1 VKVLDAISKRELLTG
16 ELLQCRA
23 EPKRELVV
31 CFDRG
36 ASALEVVNHLCLSI
50 LQDQGYAL
58 VLMS

>member
-1 VKVLDAISKRELLTG
+1 MDMISVCESNLAG
-16 ELLQCRA
+16 
-23 EPKRELVV
+23 

>member
-36 ASALEVVNHLCLSI
+36 ASALEVVNHLYLSI
-50 LQDQGYAL
+50 PWDQGA
-58 VLMS
+58 